1 MKILPTRAASVSR
14 QGLCTALLV
23 ASLTA
28 AVGISPPHNTAD
40 ADDPAKDPKNP
51 QGMPH
56 GTPNLTLPDLR
67 PKGRPGLPGASGPG
81 KEDTKDATTGIP
93 ATALDAYRKA
103 AQRAATDMPACHMPW
118 ELIAGIGQ
126 VETQHAT
133 YNGARMTADGTT
145 DKPILGPQLDG
156 NGFATVKDTDQG
168 LWDGD
173 TVYDKAVG
181 PTQFLPS
188 TWAQY
193 GADGNGDGV
202 KNPNNIY
209 DAALATAKYLCAGGK
224 DMNRPEDL
232 DRAILSYNSSR
243 SYVNAVT
250 EWMRAY
256 QQGNVPS
263 LPDRTG
269 VGTGN
274 TPSGNTPSGNAPSR
288 NVPSGSGS
296 TPSGNTPS
304 GNTPSGKPQ
313 PSKPSPGGSTGTTPS
328 KPEPGKPGPDKPDP
342 GKPGPDKPDPG
353 KPTPP
358 APQANRLDRV
368 GDGKTWEANAGE
380 TFKEKARVLVR
391 DQSGKPMAGARVRFV
406 LSSDDGAAFTDAS
419 TELTVTT
426 GKDGTAEALRVVAG
440 PKIGK
445 VKVTATVVGRNLA
458 AVEFA
463 GKVSVLAAEQVDVV
477 GNPSLQADPNSAFAD
492 RFTVKVLA
500 KGGKDVVG
508 SAITAK
514 VTKLDGK
521 PATDKDDKPIGPYF
535 KGPDGKR
542 TWWLEAGTTDKD
554 GVLVLPALLTDGKSG
569 EYLLTVTTADGK
581 AHTFNLTVKAPTATL
596 SPPKATPA
604 T

>member
-28 AVGISPPHNTAD
+28 AVGVSPPHNTAD

-67 PKGRPGLPGASGPG
+67 PNGRPGLPGASGPG
-81 KEDTKDATTGIP
+81 KEDAKDAATGIP

-103 AQRAATDMPACHMPW
+103 AQRAAADMPGCHMPW

-209 DAALATAKYLCAGGK
+209 DAALGTAKYLCAGGK
-224 DMNRPEDL
+224 DMNRAEDL
-232 DRAILSYNSSR
+232 DRAILSYNNSR

-269 VGTGN
+269 V
-274 TPSGNTPSGNAPSR
+274 PSGNTPSGNAPSR
-288 NVPSGSGS
+288 NTPSGNV
-296 TPSGNTPS
+296 PSGNTPS
-304 GNTPSGKPQ
+304 TKPQ
-313 PSKPSPGGSTGTTPS
+313 PSKPVPPS
-328 KPEPGKPGPDKPDP
+328 S
-342 GKPGPDKPDPG
+342 G
-353 KPTPP
+353 KPTPADPGNKPTTPPTKPPTKPEEPHKPTPPTPP
-358 APQANRLDRV
+358 AQASRLERV

-380 TFKEKARVLVR
+380 TFKGRARVLVK
-391 DQSGKPMAGARVRFV
+391 DKSGKPMAGARVRFV
-406 LSSDDGAAFTDAS
+406 VSDGGAAFTDGS

-426 GKDGTAEALRVVAG
+426 GKDGTAEALPVVAG
-440 PKIGK
+440 LKIGK
-445 VKVTATVVGRNLA
+445 VKVAATVVGRDLP
-458 AVEFA
+458 AVEFT
-463 GKVSVLAAEQVDVV
+463 GTVSVLAADEVIVV
-477 GNPSLQADPNSAFAD
+477 GKPKLQADPNGSFAD
-492 RFTVKVLA
+492 RFTVKVLT
-500 KGGKDVVG
+500 KDGKDVVG
-508 SAITAK
+508 SAITAS
-514 VTKLDGK
+514 VTREDGTT
-521 PATDKDDKPIGPYF
+521 PAAKEGPYF

-542 TWWLEAGTTDKD
+542 TWRLEAGTTDKD
-554 GVLVLPALLTDGKSG
+554 GVLALPTLMTDEKSG
-569 EYLLTVTTADGK
+569 SYVLNVTTADGK
-581 AHTFNLTVKAPTATL
+581 TYVFRLTVKAPTATL
-596 SPPKATPA
+596 PSPTPTSKATP
-604 T
+604 

>member
-28 AVGISPPHNTAD
+28 AVGVSPPHNTAD

-67 PKGRPGLPGASGPG
+67 PNGRPGLPGASGPG
-81 KEDTKDATTGIP
+81 KEDTKDAATGIP

-103 AQRAATDMPACHMPW
+103 AQRAAADMPGCHMPW

-209 DAALATAKYLCAGGK
+209 DAALGTAKYLCAGGK

-232 DRAILSYNSSR
+232 DRAILSYNNSR

-256 QQGNVPS
+256 RQGNVPS

-269 VGTGN
+269 V
-274 TPSGNTPSGNAPSR
+274 PSGNAPAGNAPSGNAPSR
-288 NVPSGSGS
+288 NVPSGSV
-296 TPSGNTPS
+296 PSGNTPS
-304 GNTPSGKPQ
+304 GNSPSTKPQ
-313 PSKPSPGGSTGTTPS
+313 PSKPVPPSPGTKPSTPPTKPPT
-328 KPEPGKPGPDKPDP
+328 KPEEPH
-342 GKPGPDKPDPG
+342 

-358 APQANRLDRV
+358 TPPAQANRLEPV
-368 GDGKTWEANAGE
+368 GDGKAWATSAGE
-380 TFKEKARVLVR
+380 TFKERARVLVK
-391 DQSGKPMAGARVRFV
+391 DKSGKPMAGARVRFV
-406 LSSDDGAAFTDAS
+406 VSGDGAAFTDGS

-426 GKDGTAEALRVVAG
+426 GKDGTAEALPVVAG
-440 PKIGK
+440 LKIGK
-445 VKVTATVVGRNLA
+445 VKVAATVVGRDLP

-463 GKVSVLAAEQVDVV
+463 GTVSVLAAEQVVVV
-477 GNPSLQADPNSAFAD
+477 GEPKLQADPNSAFAD
-492 RFTVKVLA
+492 RFTVKVLT
-500 KGGKDVVG
+500 KDGKDVVG
-508 SAITAK
+508 SAITAT
-514 VTKLDGK
+514 VTKADGTT
-521 PATDKDDKPIGPYF
+521 PATEAGKAIGPYF

-542 TWWLEAGTTDKD
+542 TWRLEAGTTDKD
-554 GVLVLPALLTDGKSG
+554 GVLALPTLLTDGKSG
-569 EYLLTVTTADGK
+569 EYVLNVTTADGK
-581 AHTFNLTVKAPTATL
+581 VRSFRLTVKAPTVPPPAPAATAT
-596 SPPKATPA
+596 PKA
-604 T
+604 

>member
-28 AVGISPPHNTAD
+28 AVGAGAPHNTAD
-40 ADDPAKDPKNP
+40 TDDPSKDPKNP

-67 PKGRPGLPGASGPG
+67 PNGRPGLPGTTGPG
-81 KEDTKDATTGIP
+81 KDDAKDAATGIP

-168 LWDGD
+168 RWDGD
-173 TVYDKAVG
+173 AVYDKAVG

-232 DRAILSYNSSR
+232 DRAVLSYNNSR

-269 VGTGN
+269 V
-274 TPSGNTPSGNAPSR
+274 PSGNVPSGSVPSGGSPSGNAPSGNAPSR
-288 NVPSGSGS
+288 NVPSG
-296 TPSGNTPS
+296 
-304 GNTPSGKPQ
+304 KPQ
-313 PSKPSPGGSTGTTPS
+313 PSKPGTTPS
-328 KPEPGKPGPDKPDP
+328 TGGKPSGKPAEPGGGKPSTPPTKPPTKPDEP
-342 GKPGPDKPDPG
+342 QKPK
-353 KPTPP
+353 PP
-358 APQANRLDRV
+358 AQRADRLEQV
-368 GDGKTWEANAGE
+368 GDGKGWETTAGE
-380 TFKEKARVLVR
+380 TFKDKARVLVK
-391 DQSGKPMAGARVRFV
+391 DQSGKPMAGAKVRFV
-406 LSSDDGAAFTDAS
+406 VSGDGAAFTDAS

-440 PKIGK
+440 LKIGK
-445 VKVTATVVGRNLA
+445 VEVTATVVGRDLP
-458 AVEFA
+458 AVKFT
-463 GKVSVLAAEQVDVV
+463 GTVSVRAADKVLVV
-477 GNPSLQADPNSAFAD
+477 GEPAQQADPNGAFAD
-492 RFTVKVLA
+492 RFTVKVVT
-500 KGGKDVVG
+500 KDGKDVVG
-508 SAITAK
+508 TAITAT
-514 VTKLDGK
+514 VTKADGTT
-521 PATDKDDKPIGPYF
+521 PAAKEGPYF

-542 TWWLEAGTTDKD
+542 TWRLEAGTTDKD
-554 GVLVLPALLTDGKSG
+554 GVLALPVLLTDGKSG
-569 EYLLTVTTADGK
+569 DYVLNVTTADGK
-581 AHTFNLTVKAPTATL
+581 LHAFRLTVKAPTATL
-596 SPPKATPA
+596 PSATPTPA
-604 T
+604 KQAP

>member
-28 AVGISPPHNTAD
+28 AVGVSPPHNTAD

-67 PKGRPGLPGASGPG
+67 PKGRPGLPGTPGAG
-81 KEDTKDATTGIP
+81 KEDSKDAATGIP

-103 AQRAATDMPACHMPW
+103 AQRAAADMPGCHMPW

-133 YNGARMTADGTT
+133 YNGARMTSDGTT

-168 LWDGD
+168 RWDGD

-202 KNPNNIY
+202 KDPNNVY
-209 DAALATAKYLCAGGK
+209 DAALGTAKYLCAGGK

-232 DRAILSYNSSR
+232 DRAILSYNNSR

-263 LPDRTG
+263 LPDLPG
-269 VGTGN
+269 VPSGN
-274 TPSGNTPSGNAPSR
+274 TPSGNTPSGNAPS
-288 NVPSGSGS
+288 GS
-296 TPSGNTPS
+296 TPSQ
-304 GNTPSGKPQ
+304 KPQ
-313 PSKPSPGGSTGTTPS
+313 PSKPVPPSPGGSTGTTPGKPGTQPGKPEKPS
-328 KPEPGKPGPDKPDP
+328 KPEPNKPDP
-342 GKPGPDKPDPG
+342 GKPDPGKPDPSKPDPG
-353 KPTPP
+353 KPNPP
-358 APQANRLDRV
+358 APQPSRLERV
-368 GDGKTWEANAGE
+368 GSDKAWEANAGE
-380 TFKEKARVLVR
+380 TFKESAQVLVK
-391 DQSGKPMAGARVRFV
+391 DKSGKAVAGARVRFV
-406 LSSDDGAAFTDAS
+406 VSGDGAAFTDGS
-419 TELTVTT
+419 TETTVVT
-426 GKDGTAEALRVVAG
+426 GKDGTAKAPRVTAG
-440 PKIGK
+440 LKIGK
-445 VKVTATVVGRNLA
+445 VKVTATVVGRDLP
-458 AVEFA
+458 AVEFT
-463 GKVSVLAAEQVDVV
+463 GTVSVLTADRVIFV
-477 GNPSLQADPNSAFAD
+477 GDPRLKADPNGAFAD

-500 KGGKDVVG
+500 KDGKDVVG
-508 SAITAK
+508 SAITAT
-514 VTKLDGK
+514 VTKADGTT
-521 PATDKDDKPIGPYF
+521 PATENGKAVGPYF

-542 TWWLEAGTTDKD
+542 TWRLEAGTTDKD
-554 GVLVLPALLTDGKSG
+554 GVLELPELLTDAKSG
-569 EYLLTVTTADGK
+569 DYVLNVTTADGK
-581 AHTFNLTVKAPTATL
+581 AHAFHLTVKAPTAELPT
-596 SPPKATPA
+596 PKA
-604 T
+604 

>member
-28 AVGISPPHNTAD
+28 AVGAGAPHNTAD
-40 ADDPAKDPKNP
+40 ADDPSKDPKNP
-51 QGMPH
+51 QGLPH

-67 PKGRPGLPGASGPG
+67 PNGRPGLPGTTGPG
-81 KEDTKDATTGIP
+81 KEDSKDAATGIP

-126 VETQHAT
+126 VETQHGT
-133 YNGARMTADGTT
+133 YGGARMTADGTT
-145 DKPILGPQLDG
+145 DKPILGPQLNG
-156 NGFATVKDTDQG
+156 NDFANVKDTDQG
-168 LWDGD
+168 RLDGD
-173 TVYDKAVG
+173 AVYDKAVG

-224 DMNRPEDL
+224 DMNRPGDL
-232 DRAILSYNSSR
+232 DRAVLSYNNSR

-269 VGTGN
+269 VPSGSVPSGSV
-274 TPSGNTPSGNAPSR
+274 PSGNVPSGNAPSGSAPSR
-288 NVPSGSGS
+288 NV
-296 TPSGNTPS
+296 
-304 GNTPSGKPQ
+304 PSGKPQ
-313 PSKPSPGGSTGTTPS
+313 PSKPLPPSNGGKPS
-328 KPEPGKPGPDKPDP
+328 GKPAEPGHDKPSTP
-342 GKPGPDKPDPG
+342 PTKPPTKPDEPQ
-353 KPTPP
+353 KPKPP
-358 APQANRLDRV
+358 AQRADRLERV
-368 GDGKTWEANAGE
+368 GDGRAWEANAGE
-380 TFKEKARVLVR
+380 TFAEKARVLVK
-391 DQSGKPMAGARVRFV
+391 DQSGKPMAGAKVRFV
-406 LSSDDGAAFTDAS
+406 VSGDGAAFTDAS
-419 TELTVTT
+419 TVLTVTT
-426 GKDGTAEALRVVAG
+426 GNDGTATALRVVAG
-440 PKIGK
+440 LKIGK
-445 VKVTATVVGRNLA
+445 VKVTATVVGRDLP

-463 GKVSVLAAEQVDVV
+463 GTVSVRAAEEVVVV
-477 GNPSLQADPNSAFAD
+477 GKPALQADPNGAFAD
-492 RFTVKVLA
+492 RFTVKVLT
-500 KGGKDVVG
+500 KDGKDVVG
-508 SAITAK
+508 TAITAT
-514 VTKLDGK
+514 VTKADGTT
-521 PATDKDDKPIGPYF
+521 PAAKEGPYF

-542 TWWLEAGTTDKD
+542 TWRLEAGTTDKD
-554 GVLVLPALLTDGKSG
+554 GVLALPVLLTDGKSG
-569 EYLLTVTTADGK
+569 EYVLNVTTADGK
-581 AHTFNLTVKAPTATL
+581 VHAFRLTVKAPTATL
-596 SPPKATPA
+596 PSPKPTPA

>member
-28 AVGISPPHNTAD
+28 AVGAGPPHNTAD

-67 PKGRPGLPGASGPG
+67 PNGRPGLPGASGPG
-81 KEDTKDATTGIP
+81 KEDTKDAATGIP

-103 AQRAATDMPACHMPW
+103 AQRAAADMPGCHMPW

-209 DAALATAKYLCAGGK
+209 DAALGTAKYLCAGGK
-224 DMNRPEDL
+224 DMNRAEDL
-232 DRAILSYNSSR
+232 DRAILSYNNSR

-269 VGTGN
+269 V
-274 TPSGNTPSGNAPSR
+274 PSGNTPSGNAPSR
-288 NVPSGSGS
+288 NVPSGNM
-296 TPSGNTPS
+296 PSGNAPS
-304 GNTPSGKPQ
+304 GNAPSTKPQ
-313 PSKPSPGGSTGTTPS
+313 PSKPVPPS
-328 KPEPGKPGPDKPDP
+328 S
-342 GKPGPDKPDPG
+342 G
-353 KPTPP
+353 KPTPADPGNKPSTPP
-358 APQANRLDRV
+358 AKPPTKPEEPHKPTPPTPPTQASRLERV
-368 GDGKTWEANAGE
+368 GDGKTWETTAGE
-380 TFKEKARVLVR
+380 TFKERARVLVK
-391 DQSGKPMAGARVRFV
+391 DKSGKPMAGAPVRFV
-406 LSSDDGAAFTDAS
+406 VSGDGAAFADAS

-426 GKDGTAEALRVVAG
+426 GKDGTATAPPVVAG
-440 PKIGK
+440 LKIGK
-445 VKVTATVVGRNLA
+445 VKVAATVAGRERDVP
-458 AVEFA
+458 AVEFT
-463 GKVSVLAAEQVDVV
+463 GTVSVRAAEKVIVV
-477 GNPSLQADPNSAFAD
+477 GEPDLKADPNGAFAD
-492 RFTVKVLA
+492 RITVKVLA
-500 KGGKDVVG
+500 KDGKDVIG
-508 SAITAK
+508 SAVTAK
-514 VTKLDGK
+514 ITKLDGTT
-521 PATDKDDKPIGPYF
+521 PAAKEGPCF

-542 TWWLEAGTTDKD
+542 TWRLEAGTTDKD
-554 GVLVLPALLTDGKSG
+554 GVLTLPQLLTDGHSG
-569 EYLLTVTTADGK
+569 EYLLTVTTGDGK
-581 AHTFNLTVKAPTATL
+581 VLSLRLLVKAPTA
-596 SPPKATPA
+596 PPPTTPSTKPTPA
-604 T
+604 A